1 MQFEVSLTVPM
12 LFDQIYAFR
21 MSNFRVRVAH
31 PDLLSCERDW
41 RQRACIV
48 AAITTHRPLN
58 YVTAPSPTPR
68 VEPRSHNNHF
78 DIPPAAM
85 IRRPGTIAAAIN
97 GVKQGHIPV
106 AL

>member
-1 MQFEVSLTVPM
+1 
-12 LFDQIYAFR
+12 
-21 MSNFRVRVAH
+21 
-31 PDLLSCERDW
+31 
-41 RQRACIV
+41 V